1 MSGRAPDR
9 AEAPT
14 GLSLPLREAVGGSR
28 SPPKPGCTPPPPSRL
43 PQAEGASGTLPA
55 FPRLRPL
62 PPLPRSTARRV
73 VVKIGSALLVDS
85 RHAAPRADW
94 LAGVAADIAALRARG
109 VDVIVVSS
117 GAIALARRSLGLTQ
131 KRLRLEEKQAAAAVG
146 QIRLA
151 QAWSEAL
158 SACGLTAAQLLLTL
172 EDTED
177 RRRYLNARATLN
189 TLLAL
194 GCIPVINEND
204 TVATAEIRYGDNDR
218 LAARVAEMLQ
228 ADQLL
233 LLSDIDGL
241 YTADPRRHPE
251 AEHIPVVPALTPE
264 IEAMGGE
271 PPPGYSSGGMRTK
284 LVAARIATQAGCAM
298 AIALGHTEHPLA
310 ALEAGARCTWFL
322 PAPEGRSARKR
333 WIAGALAPLGTL
345 TVDAG
350 AVKALKAGRRLLPAG
365 VRAVEG
371 TFQRG
376 DPVLVVDASG
386 RAAGAWAVRLCQSG
400 DAARIAGHRSEEIAA
415 ILGWR
420 GRDEMVHR
428 DDLVLV

>member
-1 MSGRAPDR
+1 MQHPHPN
-9 AEAPT
+9 PT
-14 GLSLPLREAVGGSR
+14 
-28 SPPKPGCTPPPPSRL
+28 
-43 PQAEGASGTLPA
+43 PQAGEGIIGG
-55 FPRLRPL
+55 
-62 PPLPRSTARRV
+62 ARRL
-73 VVKIGSALLVDS
+73 VVKIGSALVVDADE
-85 RHAAPRADW
+85 AAPRTAW
-94 LAGVAADIAALRARG
+94 LAGMAADVADLHRRG

-117 GAIALARRSLGLTQ
+117 GAIALARRTLHLNQ

-158 SACGLTAAQLLLTL
+158 SAETLTAAQLLLTL
-172 EDTED
+172 DDTED

-189 TLLAL
+189 TLLQL

-204 TVATAEIRYGDNDR
+204 TVATTEIRFGDNDR

-228 ADQLL
+228 ADALI

-241 YTADPRRHPE
+241 YTSDPGRDPSAD
-251 AEHIPVVPALTPE
+251 HIPVVEAVTPE

-284 LVAARIATQAGCAM
+284 LAAARIATQAGCAM
-298 AIALGHTEHPLA
+298 IIARGYMDRPLT
-310 ALEAGARCTWFL
+310 ALANGARCTWFL
-322 PAPEGRSARKR
+322 PAPEGRTARKS

-345 TVDAG
+345 VVDAG
-350 AVKALKAGRRLLPAG
+350 AVRALRAGRSLLPAG

-371 TFQRG
+371 SFQRG
-376 DPVLVVDASG
+376 DPVVIAGPDGALLARGLSAYGSADA
-386 RAAGAWAVRLCQSG
+386 Q
-400 DAARIAGHRSEEIAA
+400 RIIGHRSDEIET

-420 GRDEMVHR
+420 GRDEIVHR
-428 DDLVLV
+428 DDLVLL